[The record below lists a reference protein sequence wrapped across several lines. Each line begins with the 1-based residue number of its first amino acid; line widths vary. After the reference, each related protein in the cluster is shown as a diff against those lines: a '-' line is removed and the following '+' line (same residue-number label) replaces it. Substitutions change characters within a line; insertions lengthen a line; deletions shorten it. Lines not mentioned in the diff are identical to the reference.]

1 MEFRTLKA
9 SEIQVRPTDTK
20 TKGRATLLLY
30 QDARVGMDIL
40 DDTVGTMN
48 WSKEY
53 YEVAGNVYCKVGIRN
68 PETGEWTYKADCG
81 MESNVDAEKGQASDA
96 FKRAVVNWGIGREL
110 YNTPRVKIDCPE
122 NYYYNDRMTMTFSV
136 KTIEFENKECKKLV
150 IVDKFGKEVYNYG
163 GRWKEVSESK
173 SNCDILK
180 EFCGEKKKEEGI
192 DKDELLR
199 FWNYYCPK
207 MDGWDNTVQPDK
219 LWKRWLETKRSS
231 N

>member
-1 MEFRTLKA
+1 MEFRSLK
-9 SEIQVRPTDTK
+9 SNEIQVRPTDTK
-20 TKGRATLLLY
+20 SKGKATLLLY

-40 DDTVGTMN
+40 DDTVGPMN

-81 MESNVDAEKGQASDA
+81 TESNVDAEKGQASDA

-110 YNTPRVKIDCPE
+110 YNTPRIKIDCPE

-163 GRWKEVSESK
+163 GSRKEVSESK

-180 EFCGEKKKEEGI
+180 EFCGEKKREEGI

>member
-163 GRWKEVSESK
+163 GSRKEVSESK

-180 EFCGEKKKEEGI
+180 EFCGEKKREEGI

>member
-81 MESNVDAEKGQASDA
+81 TESNVDAEKGQASDA

-110 YNTPRVKIDCPE
+110 YNTPRIKIDCPE

-163 GRWKEVSESK
+163 GSRKEVSESK

-180 EFCGEKKKEEGI
+180 EFCGEKKREEGI

>member
-163 GRWKEVSESK
+163 GSRKEVSESK

-199 FWNYYCPK
+199 FWNYYCQK
-207 MDGWDNTVQPDK
+207 MDGWDNTVQPGK

>member
-1 MEFRTLKA
+1 MEFRSLK
-9 SEIQVRPTDTK
+9 SNEIQVRPTDTK
-20 TKGRATLLLY
+20 SKGKATLLLY

-40 DDTVGTMN
+40 DDTVGPMN

-81 MESNVDAEKGQASDA
+81 TESNVDAEKGQASDA

-110 YNTPRVKIDCPE
+110 YNTPRIKIDCPE

-163 GRWKEVSESK
+163 GSRKEVSESK

-180 EFCGEKKKEEGI
+180 EFCGEKKREEGI
-192 DKDELLR
+192 DKDELLK